1 MIGDFPIYIIIKLL
15 LSFSF
20 LIVLPGILLQMIAL
34 KERSIINLI
43 GGSFLFGFLLFIPMS
58 FISYLC
64 HFPLY
69 SIIIVQVLILLI
81 LILLN
86 KKSFKKKKISVH
98 KKHFFFLLV
107 VGLLSGLLSMV
118 MGWFPRGDASV
129 HLQVIRN
136 LVGDFVINQPHY
148 SLLGQEKI
156 PDHIYDA
163 YYILLASVQYVT
175 KIELTILWHYSSA
188 VFSFFLPFSIYY
200 LGYNLKRDNRFP
212 VFLVFSFVFISIT
225 YNGIMYGTVYDALV
239 YPNRFYLWLMM
250 PVILGLTTNLLK
262 DYSKTKLVI
271 CALSVVSFLFIHQS
285 GFLFYFI
292 IFGGV
297 LLIVLI
303 KKEYKLFRSILILFG
318 LIIITSLPFLL
329 IKLSGNIQFI
339 TSSSDQIWHNHY
351 KFFYLTNDFFAFSYS
366 KYFISEMWYGIIIS
380 LISLFYILIKK
391 DHTDKFI

>member
-1 MIGDFPIYIIIKLL
+1 
-15 LSFSF
+15 
-20 LIVLPGILLQMIAL
+20 
-34 KERSIINLI
+34 
-43 GGSFLFGFLLFIPMS
+43 
-58 FISYLC
+58 
-64 HFPLY
+64 
-69 SIIIVQVLILLI
+69 
-81 LILLN
+81 
-86 KKSFKKKKISVH
+86 
-98 KKHFFFLLV
+98 
-107 VGLLSGLLSMV
+107 
-118 MGWFPRGDASV
+118 
-129 HLQVIRN
+129 
-136 LVGDFVINQPHY
+136 
-148 SLLGQEKI
+148 
-156 PDHIYDA
+156 
-163 YYILLASVQYVT
+163 
-175 KIELTILWHYSSA
+175 
-188 VFSFFLPFSIYY
+188 
-200 LGYNLKRDNRFP
+200 
-212 VFLVFSFVFISIT
+212 
-225 YNGIMYGTVYDALV
+225 MYGTVYDALV

-391 DHTDKFI
+391 DHTDKFIYYLIIPSFFLPFLIIFNPFLVPYLSKLISYVAIVRMFRIPMYFLAFAMFLWFIFKKIDEKYNSKIIYALMMSLLIIIGFNFFPNFSKNGF